1 MTASISPTTDPE
13 ARERSSWAGRLA
25 QLVSR
30 GASEDDPRV
39 IECRAGLAY
48 HRIRQSIDA
57 DAGQLSRPG
66 VDRLVSQLRQA
77 VTR

>member
-1 MTASISPTTDPE
+1 MTAITPTVDPE
-13 ARERSSWAGRLA
+13 ARARASWAGRLA

-30 GASEDDPRV
+30 GVSEEDPRV

-48 HRIRQSIDA
+48 HRIRQSIESDA
-57 DAGQLSRPG
+57 NQLSAAG
-66 VDRLVSQLRQA
+66 ADRLVSQIRQA